1 MTASGETTG
10 VLYVVAGLILLVI
23 GLAVSWRLIVE
34 LIGVL
39 VAALGVMLLLNGLR
53 LLRVVR

>member
-1 MTASGETTG
+1 MAGGGETTG
-10 VLYVVAGLILLVI
+10 VLYVVVGLILLVV

-39 VAALGVMLLLNGLR
+39 VAALGVALLLNGLR
-53 LLRVVR
+53 LLRVIR